1 MLTTMDKEETGFRG
15 NLGIAT
21 EHEDNAP
28 LRKSFRG
35 VIDEAEE
42 EIMNSFASLVLKSDE
57 LLRMTMDG
65 SAGKL
70 GDDFDDD
77 ISSCYEE
84 FEDDN
89 DEDNEEDDD
98 AHPLLPSRHVR
109 FESDL
114 SRSFQSQIIVHGPPT
129 QPATPSQPSV
139 IVQRPSGMTALPFR
153 NKNVPVLVPSASASP
168 KKESAGGVSTATDVN
183 GKPKR
188 PLSAYNL
195 YFQLERERLV
205 STNRT

>member
-1 MLTTMDKEETGFRG
+1 MLTTMDKEETGFRD
-15 NLGIAT
+15 NLGIAN
-21 EHEDNAP
+21 ENEDNAP
-28 LRKSFRG
+28 VRKSFRG

-89 DEDNEEDDD
+89 EEDNEDND
-98 AHPLLPSRHVR
+98 AHSPLPSRLAK

-114 SRSFQSQIIVHGPPT
+114 ARSFQQQNNDNFPPT
-129 QPATPSQPSV
+129 TQPVAPNQPYA
-139 IVQRPSGMTALPFR
+139 IFKRPSGMAAPPFR
-153 NKNVPVLVPSASASP
+153 NNVPVLVPSTTASS
-168 KKESAGGVSTATDVN
+168 KKESGVGAGTATDAN
-183 GKPKR
+183 AKPKR

-205 STNRT
+205 SNRT